1 MIFIFIV
8 DGARA
13 VISFCI
19 RSAIPGYIVVPPDK
33 TVLAYKSFLISTSHF
48 IIELYVV
55 SWIPHDSIPINEG
68 WNRVSGHRNRS
79 FPIVIT

>member
-19 RSAIPGYIVVPPDK
+19 RSAIPGYIVVPPES
-33 TVLAYKSFLISTSHF
+33 TVLAYRSFLISTPHF
-48 IIELYVV
+48 IIPFPRKMV
-55 SWIPHDSIPINEG
+55 G
-68 WNRVSGHRNRS
+68 RVLLGIGTFHSQL
-79 FPIVIT
+79 